1 MQRIKKE
8 ITLDYPVFSNENNCE
23 IIIKQDNT
31 NLLIK
36 DLNKENL
43 DITYFDPPYNE
54 HPYGSNYF
62 MLNCI
67 AKNESPKNISK
78 VSGIPKEWNKSEYN
92 KKQEAL
98 KSLDELIKNTF
109 SKYIILSYSSEGHIS
124 YDEIE
129 NILKKYGKT
138 NIEKIDYSNFKA
150 ARTQIAR
157 EKIIKEYIF
166 ILNKN

>member
-1 MQRIKKE
+1 
-8 ITLDYPVFSNENNCE
+8 
-23 IIIKQDNT
+23 
-31 NLLIK
+31 
-36 DLNKENL
+36 
-43 DITYFDPPYNE
+43 
-54 HPYGSNYF
+54 